1 MSSGF
6 SRIPPHSLEAEES
19 IVGGI
24 LLDNEAFDKVADVI
38 TPDDFYV
45 ERNGRIFGA
54 MRSLSEE
61 GLPMDAVTL
70 ADRLKQRDELP
81 KVGGL
86 AYIIE
91 LTEKVPTAANIEQYA
106 RIVSEKATV
115 RRMIRVSTEIVEK
128 AYSGGIETRA
138 FVDDAERAIYEISED
153 SVRSGPRKIDALVVD
168 SVARI
173 ETLIKNHSSVTGV
186 ATGFDD
192 LDKLT
197 AGFQPSDLIIVAGRP
212 SMGKTA
218 FCLNIAENAALDF
231 GFGVAV
237 FSLEMSSDQL
247 VMRMLCSQARL
258 DLSRVRTGNLRD
270 RDFKNLALTAGRLGT
285 APIYID
291 DTPALS
297 VIELRARARRLKRDP
312 EANLGLIIVDYLQL
326 MRGHGEDNREQEI
339 SNISRSLK
347 ALAKELHVPV
357 IALSQL
363 NRAVEARADKKPMLS
378 DLRECVP
385 GDTPVVL
392 GDGRRVMIRDLVG
405 KKPRVISVTP
415 DGSLVCAD
423 SDKVWKVG
431 KRAVQRIE
439 LASGRTIRATR
450 DHRLLGATGWQR
462 VRDLRPGGYL
472 ALGRRLPEPENARS
486 WSPDALKFLARLSG
500 AGRVHAVSKTGALEI
515 RFALRSAEEAADVA
529 AFARSELDG
538 RVRNAPGKSG
548 SELCTVRSEV
558 LSSWFDD
565 LGITRSEDGHIGI
578 PERLFRLKTADVARF
593 VRHFCAVS
601 GGIRVS
607 EGAAG
612 TRSAVRFIVP
622 MRETAEALSAALLRL
637 GIVAHMR
644 RVGLADGSFEHHVL
658 VHGGRAIEQYAQ
670 SVGAVASQRRALAH
684 ARQVAAVHAATEELE
699 AVPAALLAAGE
710 EKLRAHGLTEGMA
723 ERVRGTGRGR
733 RTLHGAS
740 RSTVR
745 QVADRLDDNVMRS
758 WCASDLYWDRI
769 VAVVP
774 DGTEDVYDLTV
785 PGPESWLADGIV
797 SHNSGAIE
805 QDADVIAFIYRDEF
819 YNHDSPL
826 QGIAEIVVG
835 KQRNGPT
842 GTIKLRFDREYARF
856 QNLTSREDPDS
867 DYYGPQG
874 GTGGGPDDG
883 GSGGYGENGDLGEPG
898 GGQGSRD
905 DIPL

>member
-1 MSSGF
+1 MSNGF

-24 LLDNEAFDKVADVI
+24 LLDNEAFDRVADVV

-45 ERNGRIFGA
+45 ERNGRIYGA
-54 MRSLSEE
+54 MRSLSEQ
-61 GLPMDAVTL
+61 GLPMDTVTL

-86 AYIIE
+86 AYLIE

-106 RIVSEKATV
+106 RIVAEKATV

-128 AYSGGIETRA
+128 AYAGGVEMRS
-138 FVDDAERAIYEISED
+138 FVDDAEKAIYEISED
-153 SVRSGPRKIDALVVD
+153 SVRSGPRRIDALVVD
-168 SVARI
+168 SVAKI
-173 ETLIKNHSSVTGV
+173 ETLIKNRSSVTGI

-192 LDKLT
+192 LDNLT

-218 FCLNIAENAALDF
+218 FCLNIAENAALDY
-231 GFGVAV
+231 GAGVAV
-237 FSLEMSSDQL
+237 FSLEMSSEQL
-247 VMRMLCSQARL
+247 VMRMLCSQAML
-258 DLSRVRTGNLRD
+258 DLSRVRIGNLRD
-270 RDFKNLALTAGRLGT
+270 KDFKALALTAGRLGT

-312 EANLGLIIVDYLQL
+312 DANIGLIIVDYLQL
-326 MRGHGEDNREQEI
+326 MRGNGEDNREQEI

-347 ALAKELHVPV
+347 ALAKELNVPV
-357 IALSQL
+357 VALSQL
-363 NRAVEARADKKPMLS
+363 NRAVESRADKKPMLS

-392 GDGRRVMIRDLVG
+392 SDGRRMMIRDLVG
-405 KKPRVISVTP
+405 KAPRVVSVTAG
-415 DGSLVCAD
+415 GSLVRAETE
-423 SDKVWKVG
+423 KVWKVG
-431 KRAVQRIE
+431 KRAITRIE

-472 ALGRRLPEPENARS
+472 ALSRRLPEPENARS
-486 WSPDALKFLARLSG
+486 WSPESLKFLARLAG
-500 AGRVHAVSKTGALEI
+500 AGRVHSISKTGALEI
-515 RFALRSAEEAADVA
+515 RFALRSVDDAAEVA

-538 RVRNAPGKSG
+538 RVRNASGKSG
-548 SELCTVRSEV
+548 SRLCTIRSEV
-558 LSSWFDD
+558 LASWFED
-565 LGITRSEDGHIGI
+565 LGINHYVGGHIGL
-578 PERLFRLKTADVARF
+578 PRRLFRLKTTDVARF
-593 VRHFCAVS
+593 VRYFCAVCGS
-601 GGIRVS
+601 IRVS
-607 EGAAG
+607 EGASG
-612 TRSAVRFIVP
+612 PLSSVRFVVP
-622 MRETAEALSAALLRL
+622 VRSTAEALSAAFLRL

-644 RVGLADGSFEHHVL
+644 RVGRTDGSFEHHVL
-658 VHGGRAIEQYAQ
+658 VRGGRAIEQYAR
-670 SVGAVASQRRALAH
+670 SVGAVASQRRALAL
-684 ARQVAAVHAATEELE
+684 ARQAAAVHAATEELE

-710 EKLRAHGLTEGMA
+710 EQLRAHGITESIA
-723 ERVRGTGRGR
+723 EGVGATGGR
-733 RTLHGAS
+733 TRHGAS
-740 RSTVR
+740 RSSVR
-745 QVADRLDDNVMRS
+745 QVAERFDDNVMRS
-758 WCASDLYWDRI
+758 WCASDLHWDRI
-769 VAVVP
+769 VAVEP
-774 DGTEDVYDLTV
+774 DGNEDVYDLTV

-856 QNLTSREDPDS
+856 QNLSSRDDPDS
-867 DYYGPQG
+867 DYYGASSE
-874 GTGGGPDDG
+874 D
-883 GSGGYGENGDLGEPG
+883 S
-898 GGQGSRD
+898 
-905 DIPL
+905 PL